1 MPLLEGHAQLCLIGE
16 KGGAPFG
23 RARTFWKGAPLL
35 EGRSPFGRARTFW
48 KGMPLLEGHAQLCLF
63 DRKGRPPV
71 GQYMP
76 KGEWHSWELNLLI
89 QHTVSRWCS
98 SGCVHEECGGVHHW
112 LQTEDQAPQ
121 DFLL

>member
-1 MPLLEGHAQLCLIGE
+1 MPLLEG
-16 KGGAPFG
+16 
-23 RARTFWKGAPLL
+23 RD
-35 EGRSPFGRARTFW
+35 PFGRARTFW

-63 DRKGRPPV
+63 DRKGRAPV
-71 GQYMP
+71 GQCTP
-76 KGEWHSWELNLLI
+76 KGEWHSWELNLLM

-98 SGCVHEECGGVHHW
+98 SGCVHEGCGGVHHW